1 MKRLLKRLSICF
13 MMLLSLTVFM
23 QVTPASAAGDQEATI
38 YDIRSDYGAKVKVP
52 ADLPKE
58 YQIPDY
64 VRGTRYEVVS
74 GSDSVTVSAKGLVT
88 AKRSYWKIYENGWVL
103 AASPSNYD
111 YYTITPGDAVIEIT
125 YKGET
130 KSLTVHLVNYESVYV
145 DQVIQDYIDAN
156 IKDDMSDMDLVN
168 AIAKFAAQYDY
179 LKTSSSLSDMVILKS
194 CNDKAAT
201 EAVVKLS
208 EKLGYD
214 AWSIDETKKDSSRK
228 LALVKINDQYYQ
240 IDAGLN
246 QEKDSGYRPYAVTK
260 RNTLFRY
267 ELDGENAKITSYD
280 GKESPKIL
288 EVPSRIDGYT
298 VTGIGFKG
306 LGNLDCTKIVL
317 PDTLKTLDG
326 RVFYNC
332 KNLKE
337 LEIPASVDT
346 ISAAITDGCINL
358 DTLTV
363 AKDNPTFM
371 SKDNAIYSKDET
383 ELVTVT
389 IVSEFKVPDTVTVI
403 GPDVFFNNTNLISVE
418 IPSSVVKI
426 GDSAFNSCK
435 NLRSIQ
441 LPEKLVEIGENCFW
455 GDDNLSVVRIP
466 ATVTNIGYGAFLNCK
481 GLTAVY
487 FYGDLPQFQSS
498 EPTMRANMIFSSCR
512 KLKTAYYPSGN
523 TTWTADGV
531 AKKLSYQVETGK
543 TLTWSTWDPSTVQ
556 SISSAQIT
564 LPAAT
569 YTYTGTA
576 FTPAITVTLQGK
588 TLTNG
593 TDYVVSYFDNINAGT
608 AQIQVTGCGSYEG
621 VAKNIFQI
629 NKGSLKET
637 PLVTVN
643 KLMVGKTARFTKIS
657 SVEWQFQ
664 SDNTEVAT
672 VTSEGVITAIAP
684 GTVQVT
690 AIYPGDEN
698 YNMKGVSYS
707 IEVIADPNATPTPV
721 PTATPGAITTA
732 TPGAISTATPGAITT
747 ATPGAV
753 TTAAPGAVTTATPGA
768 VTTATPGAVTTAKPG
783 ESSKPAGP
791 SGSGKPD
798 VTAKPGESD
807 KPNVPT
813 AAPGE
818 SGKPAKPS
826 ASPSESN
833 KPNVPTAA
841 PGGSDK
847 PANPSAAPG
856 ASKKPSSTAVPTQK
870 PTSTKA
876 PSSTRNGK
884 TSVTVG
890 STVTYKNAKYRITGK
905 NTAEFVGI
913 VKGKTVNIPD
923 TITVGGKVYKI
934 TSIAANACRDN
945 TKITKLVIGKNVKK
959 IGKEAFR
966 NCTKLKS
973 INCKTKLL
981 KAGKVK
987 KNAFKGVNKKVVL
1000 KVPKAQKSLYK
1011 KLFIF

>member
-1 MKRLLKRLSICF
+1 M
-13 MMLLSLTVFM
+13 
-23 QVTPASAAGDQEATI
+23 
-38 YDIRSDYGAKVKVP
+38 
-52 ADLPKE
+52 
-58 YQIPDY
+58 
-64 VRGTRYEVVS
+64 
-74 GSDSVTVSAKGLVT
+74 
-88 AKRSYWKIYENGWVL
+88 
-103 AASPSNYD
+103 
-111 YYTITPGDAVIEIT
+111 
-125 YKGET
+125 
-130 KSLTVHLVNYESVYV
+130 
-145 DQVIQDYIDAN
+145 
-156 IKDDMSDMDLVN
+156 
-168 AIAKFAAQYDY
+168 
-179 LKTSSSLSDMVILKS
+179 
-194 CNDKAAT
+194 
-201 EAVVKLS
+201 
-208 EKLGYD
+208 
-214 AWSIDETKKDSSRK
+214 
-228 LALVKINDQYYQ
+228 
-240 IDAGLN
+240 
-246 QEKDSGYRPYAVTK
+246 
-260 RNTLFRY
+260 
-267 ELDGENAKITSYD
+267 
-280 GKESPKIL
+280 
-288 EVPSRIDGYT
+288 
-298 VTGIGFKG
+298 
-306 LGNLDCTKIVL
+306 
-317 PDTLKTLDG
+317 
-326 RVFYNC
+326 
-332 KNLKE
+332 
-337 LEIPASVDT
+337 
-346 ISAAITDGCINL
+346 
-358 DTLTV
+358 
-363 AKDNPTFM
+363 
-371 SKDNAIYSKDET
+371 
-383 ELVTVT
+383 
-389 IVSEFKVPDTVTVI
+389 
-403 GPDVFFNNTNLISVE
+403 
-418 IPSSVVKI
+418 
-426 GDSAFNSCK
+426 
-435 NLRSIQ
+435 
-441 LPEKLVEIGENCFW
+441 
-455 GDDNLSVVRIP
+455 VRIP

-512 KLKTAYYPSGN
+512 KLKTAYYPNGN

-621 VAKNIFQI
+621 VAKSTFPI

-664 SDNTEVAT
+664 SDNIAVAT

-690 AIYPGDEN
+690 AIYPGDKN

-707 IEVIADPNATPTPV
+707 IEVIADPNATPTPA

-753 TTAAPGAVTTATPGA
+753 TTATPGAVTTAKPGA

-876 PSSTRNGK
+876 PSSTSDGK

-934 TSIAANACRDN
+934 TSIAAKACRDN

>member
-1 MKRLLKRLSICF
+1 M
-13 MMLLSLTVFM
+13 
-23 QVTPASAAGDQEATI
+23 
-38 YDIRSDYGAKVKVP
+38 
-52 ADLPKE
+52 
-58 YQIPDY
+58 
-64 VRGTRYEVVS
+64 
-74 GSDSVTVSAKGLVT
+74 
-88 AKRSYWKIYENGWVL
+88 
-103 AASPSNYD
+103 
-111 YYTITPGDAVIEIT
+111 
-125 YKGET
+125 
-130 KSLTVHLVNYESVYV
+130 
-145 DQVIQDYIDAN
+145 
-156 IKDDMSDMDLVN
+156 
-168 AIAKFAAQYDY
+168 
-179 LKTSSSLSDMVILKS
+179 
-194 CNDKAAT
+194 
-201 EAVVKLS
+201 
-208 EKLGYD
+208 
-214 AWSIDETKKDSSRK
+214 
-228 LALVKINDQYYQ
+228 
-240 IDAGLN
+240 
-246 QEKDSGYRPYAVTK
+246 
-260 RNTLFRY
+260 
-267 ELDGENAKITSYD
+267 
-280 GKESPKIL
+280 
-288 EVPSRIDGYT
+288 
-298 VTGIGFKG
+298 
-306 LGNLDCTKIVL
+306 
-317 PDTLKTLDG
+317 
-326 RVFYNC
+326 
-332 KNLKE
+332 
-337 LEIPASVDT
+337 
-346 ISAAITDGCINL
+346 
-358 DTLTV
+358 
-363 AKDNPTFM
+363 
-371 SKDNAIYSKDET
+371 
-383 ELVTVT
+383 
-389 IVSEFKVPDTVTVI
+389 
-403 GPDVFFNNTNLISVE
+403 
-418 IPSSVVKI
+418 
-426 GDSAFNSCK
+426 
-435 NLRSIQ
+435 
-441 LPEKLVEIGENCFW
+441 
-455 GDDNLSVVRIP
+455 
-466 ATVTNIGYGAFLNCK
+466 
-481 GLTAVY
+481 
-487 FYGDLPQFQSS
+487 
-498 EPTMRANMIFSSCR
+498 
-512 KLKTAYYPSGN
+512 
-523 TTWTADGV
+523 
-531 AKKLSYQVETGK
+531 
-543 TLTWSTWDPSTVQ
+543 Q

-576 FTPAITVTLQGK
+576 YTPAITVTLQGK

-593 TDYVVSYFDNINAGT
+593 TDYVVSYFDNINAGA

-621 VAKNIFQI
+621 VAKSVFQI

-707 IEVIADPNATPTPV
+707 IEVIADPNATPIPA

-753 TTAAPGAVTTATPGA
+753 TTATPGAVTTAKPGA